1 MNFPRGPVTMIPS
14 KFGSLREAIPRD
26 FRQFRFGGDTMTIQN
41 QGAEVPVGNL
51 PETGPEDQN
60 TLDGQNGL
68 EGAEDQ
74 KGLEAL
80 AILPPSEALDESQA
94 TQAVEAALL
103 QRALGMTIREVR
115 REVTD
120 KGTKTIITEKE
131 VAPDYTAQI
140 FFLKNRRPDRWR
152 DKPPEVPDHQPEN
165 NLLEILQAVGAGLE
179 ETGDSPEDGSRNP
192 DDLPGSGGA
201 GEDSGEQEAAHA
213 L

>member
-1 MNFPRGPVTMIPS
+1 
-14 KFGSLREAIPRD
+14 
-26 FRQFRFGGDTMTIQN
+26 MTIQN
-41 QGAEVPVGNL
+41 QGTEVPAGNL

-60 TLDGQNGL
+60 TLDGQNGP

-74 KGLEAL
+74 KGPEAL
-80 AILPPSEALDESQA
+80 AILPPSEALDQAQA

-152 DKPPEVPDHQPEN
+152 DKPPEVPETRPEN

-192 DDLPGSGGA
+192 DDLPENGGA
-201 GEDSGEQEAAHA
+201 GADSGEQEAAHA

>member
-1 MNFPRGPVTMIPS
+1 
-14 KFGSLREAIPRD
+14 
-26 FRQFRFGGDTMTIQN
+26 MTIQN

-80 AILPPSEALDESQA
+80 AILPPSDALDEPQA

-120 KGTKTIITEKE
+120 KGVKTIVTEKE

-165 NLLEILQAVGAGLE
+165 NLLEILQAVGETLE
-179 ETGDSPEDGSRNP
+179 CSGDSPEA
-192 DDLPGSGGA
+192 GGA
-201 GEDSGEQEAAHA
+201 SPGDTEDQYAI
-213 L
+213 

>member
-1 MNFPRGPVTMIPS
+1 
-14 KFGSLREAIPRD
+14 
-26 FRQFRFGGDTMTIQN
+26 MTIQN

-60 TLDGQNGL
+60 TLDEQN
-68 EGAEDQ
+68 
-74 KGLEAL
+74 GLEAL
-80 AILPPSEALDESQA
+80 AILPPSEALDQAQA

-152 DKPPEVPDHQPEN
+152 DKPPEVPETRPEN
-165 NLLEILQAVGAGLE
+165 NLLEILQAVGETLE
-179 ETGDSPEDGSRNP
+179 CAGDSPADGSAEVGTG
-192 DDLPGSGGA
+192 DGDTAGDTA
-201 GEDSGEQEAAHA
+201 GENPGERSEHHA

>member
-1 MNFPRGPVTMIPS
+1 
-14 KFGSLREAIPRD
+14 
-26 FRQFRFGGDTMTIQN
+26 MTIQD
-41 QGAEVPVGNL
+41 QGTEVPAGKL
-51 PETGPEDQN
+51 PETGP
-60 TLDGQNGL
+60 
-68 EGAEDQ
+68 
-74 KGLEAL
+74 EAL
-80 AILPPSEALDESQA
+80 AILPPSDALDESQA

-131 VAPDYTAQI
+131 VSPDYTAQI

-152 DKPPEVPDHQPEN
+152 DKPPEVPETRPEN
-165 NLLEILQAVGAGLE
+165 NLLEILREVGAGLE
-179 ETGDSPEDGSRNP
+179 GTGDSPADGSRNP
-192 DDLPGSGGA
+192 DDLPENGGA

>member
-14 KFGSLREAIPRD
+14 KFGSPREAIPRD

-80 AILPPSEALDESQA
+80 AILPPSDALDESQA

-192 DDLPGSGGA
+192 DDLPENDGA

>member
-1 MNFPRGPVTMIPS
+1 
-14 KFGSLREAIPRD
+14 
-26 FRQFRFGGDTMTIQN
+26 MTIQN

-51 PETGPEDQN
+51 PETGPE
-60 TLDGQNGL
+60 
-68 EGAEDQ
+68 
-74 KGLEAL
+74 AL
-80 AILPPSEALDESQA
+80 AILPPSEALDQAQA

-152 DKPPEVPDHQPEN
+152 DKPPEVPETRPEN
-165 NLLEILQAVGAGLE
+165 NLLEILQAVGETLE
-179 ETGDSPEDGSRNP
+179 CSGDSPADGSRNP